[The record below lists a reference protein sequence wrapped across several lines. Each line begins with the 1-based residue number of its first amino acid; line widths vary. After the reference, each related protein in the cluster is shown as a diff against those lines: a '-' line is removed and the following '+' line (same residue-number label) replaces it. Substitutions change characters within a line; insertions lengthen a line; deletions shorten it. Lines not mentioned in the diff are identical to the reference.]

1 MENYDNLTNEEKLDL
16 LFKKQEQ
23 LKLYLEPGKAEKI
36 EKMIKMTIIHS
47 ISTAVLLVSPFFLT
61 KQFAHEHLIP
71 FYRDTLEK
79 PYYQHYI
86 QDSKGS
92 ITILEGYNKA
102 DILEDENN
110 YKETISISS
119 VWKQNKDGSYSKKI
133 KTYQIDL
140 NKDLM
145 DKIIKN
151 INSGNIDKML
161 GEPISVDTEKRMSLT
176 EEELNSGI
184 FWEADYL
191 DTDPAKIGFEKE
203 SGSRNF
209 WGTAAYIILVIIA
222 LIIDAIPSACVDLQL
237 IRDFEPYN
245 GIFET
250 LRLYKKDVLNC
261 DINRLKGSLDN
272 ETYMKVVNGLIKLE
286 EYQNSKGQKKHL

>member
-23 LKLYLEPGKAEKI
+23 LKLYLEPGKAEKM

-61 KQFAHEHLIP
+61 KQFAKEDLIP

-86 QDSKGS
+86 QDSKGGIS
-92 ITILEGYNKA
+92 LLEGYDKG

-110 YKETISISS
+110 YRETISISS

-140 NKDLM
+140 NKDLL

-191 DTDPAKIGFEKE
+191 DTDPSKTRFEKE

-209 WGTAAYIILVIIA
+209 WGTAAYIILTIFG
-222 LIIDAIPSACVDLQL
+222 LIIDLLPAALVNGDLEDL
-237 IRDFEPYN
+237 KEYN

-250 LRLYKKDVLNC
+250 IRLYKKDVLNS

-286 EYQNSKGQKKHL
+286 EYQEVKEQKKQL

>member
-1 MENYDNLTNEEKLDL
+1 MENYDNLTNEEKLNL

-23 LKLYLEPGKAEKI
+23 LKLYSKPNKAEKMERKFKNI
-36 EKMIKMTIIHS
+36 VINS
-47 ISTAVLLVSPFFLT
+47 VSAAVLLVSPFFLT
-61 KQFAHEHLIP
+61 KQFAKEDLIP

-140 NKDLM
+140 NKDLL

-191 DTDPAKIGFEKE
+191 DTDPSKTGFEKE

-209 WGTAAYIILVIIA
+209 WGTAGYIILTIFG
-222 LIIDAIPSACVDLQL
+222 LIIDLLPAYWVNEDLEDL
-237 IRDFEPYN
+237 KKYI
-245 GIFET
+245 GIFEK
-250 LRLYKKDVLNC
+250 LRINKKNDLNSE
-261 DINRLKGSLDN
+261 INRLKGSLDN

-286 EYQNSKGQKKHL
+286 EYQEVKEQKKHL